1 MKRNKLGFILMSVL
15 FVGVICSPLDS
26 VKSAAAE
33 KSGKKGEWIGA
44 WSASQT
50 AAWETV
56 DWDGGTSRK
65 GFANQTIRMVIHP
78 NASGSAVRI
87 RLSNQFGTKPITFGK
102 VTVGS
107 AKKGAEAV
115 NGSVKPLTFAGK
127 QSVTIPK
134 GEEVF
139 SDPVPFEVHDGS
151 DLMISLYIHGE
162 SGPATWH
169 NTSNSTT
176 YISTQ
181 GDFAAESDDSAF
193 TGSFDA
199 WFWLSG
205 VDVKTNNKKRSRV
218 IVALGDSITDGYL
231 STLNENRRWTDVL
244 NDRLDSEIKNQNFT
258 VLNQGISGN
267 RILSDSP
274 IFGEKALARLDRDVF
289 SQTGVTDLI
298 LLEGIN
304 DIGHEPHV
312 HDANR
317 IIEGIKEIAARA
329 HERGIK
335 IYAGTLTPFKG
346 YDEGVYY
353 TEEGEQTRQEV
364 NAWIRSSHM
373 LDGFIDFDRALADP
387 NDHEKFRKEYD
398 SGDALHPNDLGL
410 KVMGESIDLSIFEKP
425 LTGKAELHLI
435 N

>member
-1 MKRNKLGFILMSVL
+1 MKRNRMGFILMTVL
-15 FVGVICSPLDS
+15 IVGLICSPLDS
-26 VKSAAAE
+26 AKSAAAKTPE
-33 KSGKKGEWIGA
+33 KTGEWIGA

-87 RLSNQFGTKPITFGK
+87 RLSNQFGTKPVTFGK
-102 VTVGS
+102 VTVG
-107 AKKGAEAV
+107 ATKKGAEAV
-115 NGSVKPLTFAGK
+115 PGSVKPLTFAGK

-151 DLMISLYIHGE
+151 DLTVSLYIHGE

-181 GDFAAESDDSAF
+181 GDFAAESNDSAF
-193 TGSFDA
+193 TKSFDA

-205 VDVKTNNKKRSRV
+205 VDVKKSNKKKSRV

-231 STLNENRRWTDVL
+231 SSLNENRRWTDVL
-244 NDRLDSEIKNQNFT
+244 NDRLDSEIKNQTFT

-312 HDANR
+312 HDADR

-329 HERGIK
+329 HERGIN

-353 TEEGEQTRQEV
+353 TEKGEQTRQEV

-387 NDHEKFRKEYD
+387 NDHEKLRKEYD

-410 KVMGESIDLSIFEKP
+410 KVMAESIDLTIFEKP
-425 LTGKAELHLI
+425 LNGKPSTGL
-435 N
+435 